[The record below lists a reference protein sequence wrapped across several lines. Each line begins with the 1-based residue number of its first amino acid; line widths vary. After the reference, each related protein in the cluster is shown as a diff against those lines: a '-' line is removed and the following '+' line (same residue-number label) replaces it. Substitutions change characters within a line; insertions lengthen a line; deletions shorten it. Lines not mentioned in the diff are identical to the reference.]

1 MDIAKNPKN
10 GIGSRSGVYVHT
22 YVYSYTHIYIC
33 THTRIYIYIY
43 LYLYIHTLFYLLVG
57 VVSVACGATPAAA
70 PDAPCCETRRSRPT
84 GLLRMIPSVSLPTF
98 MNLTSRLS
106 LF

>member
-33 THTRIYIYIY
+33 THTHAYIYIYI
-43 LYLYIHTLFYLLVG
+43 YIHTLFYLLVG